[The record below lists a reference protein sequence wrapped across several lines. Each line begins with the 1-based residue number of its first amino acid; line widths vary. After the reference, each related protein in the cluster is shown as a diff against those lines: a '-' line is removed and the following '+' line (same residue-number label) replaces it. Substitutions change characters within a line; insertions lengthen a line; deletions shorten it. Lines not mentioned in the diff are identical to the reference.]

1 MISWGYL
8 FSGLLVLIIVGLICV
23 ILLENRNPH
32 KALSWVL
39 VLALLPGIGVVLYL
53 LFGREQWHLKKIQK
67 HSYDSFDQSATPS
80 ATASPAIGSSVGLG
94 SDLEGYQLLMEMVR
108 YETGAELLLADEVAI
123 FRNGVDKMSA
133 LLEDIRG
140 ARHFIHVEYYIF
152 LDDHTGGEMADAL
165 IEKAL
170 EGVKVRVMCD
180 YVGSFRAKG
189 SFFRRMMDAGI
200 EFRQFLKVVMPS
212 LRSDINYRNHRKVVV
227 IDRNIGYIGGMNI
240 ADHYTVGN
248 RKGRWHD
255 THFRVTGLAV
265 NGLESAF
272 MSDWRFASKIAL
284 SRDYYLDPHEVVP
297 PVVPN
302 LSDAYGRA
310 IKVEGVVMQTFTSGP
325 TSKFRT
331 LLQAWSRSIYEAKE
345 HIYIETP
352 YFLPTDSLNKALIG
366 AALSGVEVHL
376 VLPWNSDALLV
387 KYASQS
393 YYADLLE
400 AGVKIHRFD
409 GEFNHSK
416 LMTVDGQISY
426 IGSANMDFRSLE
438 CNFELTSIIYSQPF
452 TRALEETIK
461 WNIVNHCEVIDPTQ
475 WRKRKLGLK
484 LLQSSFRLFS
494 PLL

>member
-1 MISWGYL
+1 MISWGYI
-8 FSGLLVLIIVGLICV
+8 FSGILVLIIIGLICV

-39 VLALLPGIGVVLYL
+39 VLTLLPGLGVVLYL

-67 HSYDSFDQSATPS
+67 HAYDSFDLSSTPTSSNISDELPAEQS
-80 ATASPAIGSSVGLG
+80 
-94 SDLEGYQLLMEMVR
+94 EYRLLRDMVE
-108 YETGAELLLADEVAI
+108 YETSAQILRADEVAI
-123 FRNGVDKMSA
+123 FRSGVDKVDS
-133 LLEDIRG
+133 LLEDIRN
-140 ARHFIHVEYYIF
+140 ARRFIHLEYYIF
-152 LDDHTGGEMADAL
+152 LDDRTGTRVADAL
-165 IEKAL
+165 IEKAK

-189 SFFRRMMDAGI
+189 SFYRRMTDGGI

-227 IDRNIGYIGGMNI
+227 IDGNIGYIGGMNI
-240 ADHYTVGN
+240 ADHYTIGN
-248 RKGRWHD
+248 KKGRWLD
-255 THFRVTGLAV
+255 THFRVTGVAV
-265 NGLESAF
+265 NGLASAF

-284 SRDYYLDPHEVVP
+284 SRDYYLSPTGELSI
-297 PVVPN
+297 PN
-302 LSDAYGRA
+302 ANHSEAYQSA
-310 IKVEGVVMQTFTSGP
+310 IKVGNVGMQTFSSGP

-331 LLQAWSRSIYEAKE
+331 LLQAWSRSIYEAKK

-393 YYADLLE
+393 YYANLLE
-400 AGVKIHRFD
+400 AGVKIHRFN

-416 LMTVDGQISY
+416 LMTVDGKISY

-438 CNFELTSIIYSQPF
+438 FNFELTSIIYSEPF

-461 WNIVNHCEVIDPTQ
+461 TNIVDHCEAIEPTQ

-484 LLQSSFRLFS
+484 LLQSFFRLFS